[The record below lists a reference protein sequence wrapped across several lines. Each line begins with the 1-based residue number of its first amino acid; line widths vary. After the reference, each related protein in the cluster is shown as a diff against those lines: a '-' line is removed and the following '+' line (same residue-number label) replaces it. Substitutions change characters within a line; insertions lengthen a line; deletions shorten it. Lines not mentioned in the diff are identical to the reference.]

1 MQTTDPVR
9 NSPPLAVL
17 TTAAILALTFT
28 GCSRDSGESPAP
40 STGPAAEPASQAAA
54 PAPAAAEPDELIPRT
69 LLFGNPERIRG
80 RLSPSGE
87 LVSYVAP
94 VDGIM
99 NVWVGPANDLEAA
112 KPVTADTSRGIQVY
126 QWSASDDYLLYLRDT
141 GGDEN
146 DHVHA
151 VSLATGE
158 IRDLTP
164 YPGAR
169 AEIYAVSWSRPG
181 EIVVGINDRNPE
193 YFDVYRIALE
203 TGERTLLLENDEF
216 GSFVADD
223 DLAVRIAV
231 RPTEDGGGDVFRVDP
246 GDDGPAFTQISNIS
260 AEDFLSTTMLGMT
273 PANDAIHV
281 ITARDRDKAALMAM
295 SLEDGS
301 LSLVAEDDRADVDA
315 VMREP
320 TTREVL
326 AYAATFERQTWF
338 PLQDGFGRH
347 LENIVNNTPGDMNLL
362 GQTRDGNR
370 WIFVSDAPDDP
381 VPYYVYD
388 RTTEETRRLFSSYPE
403 LAAMPLRTMTPVVIE
418 SRDGLPLVS
427 YLTLPANADPDGD
440 GRADARS
447 PLVLNVHGG
456 PWARD
461 TFGYNPTHQWL
472 ANRGYAVLS
481 VNYRGS
487 TGFGKAFVEAAV
499 GEWAGKMHDDLL
511 DAVDWAV
518 VEGITDPGTVA
529 IMGGS
534 YGGYATLV
542 GLTFTPQRFACG
554 VDIVG
559 PSNLQTLL
567 GTIPPYWKSFFE
579 TFARHL
585 GDPRTQEGRA
595 LLQDRSPLNRVDAI
609 SRPLLIGQ
617 GANDPRVKQSES
629 DQIVEVMTRKNLPVT
644 YVLFPDEGHGFARP
658 QNRLAFFGITEGF
671 LHTCLGGRFQ
681 PLGNALAGSSTQVP
695 AGADIVPGLSAAL
708 EGFEPTV
715 LK

>member
-1 MQTTDPVR
+1 M
-9 NSPPLAVL
+9 
-17 TTAAILALTFT
+17 
-28 GCSRDSGESPAP
+28 
-40 STGPAAEPASQAAA
+40 
-54 PAPAAAEPDELIPRT
+54 
-69 LLFGNPERIRG
+69 
-80 RLSPSGE
+80 SPSGE

-99 NVWVGPANDLEAA
+99 NVWVGPANDLDAA
-112 KPVTADTSRGIQVY
+112 RPVTSDTSRGIQQY
-126 QWSASDDYLLYLRDT
+126 LWSASDDYLLYLRDT

-146 DHVHA
+146 NHVHA
-151 VSLATGE
+151 VALDTGE

-164 YPGAR
+164 YAGAR
-169 AEIYAVSWSRPG
+169 AEIYGLSWSRPG

-193 YFDVYRIALE
+193 YFDVYRVALA
-203 TGERTLLLENDEF
+203 TGERSLLLENNEY
-216 GSFVADD
+216 GSFVIDD
-223 DLAVRIAV
+223 DLAVRVAV
-231 RPTEDGGGDVFRVDP
+231 RPTEDGGGDMFRVDS
-246 GDDGPAFTQISNIS
+246 GDEGPVFTQIASIS
-260 AEDFLSTTMLGMT
+260 AADNLSTTLLGMT
-273 PANDAIHV
+273 PGNDAVHV

-295 SLEDGS
+295 DLDDGS
-301 LSLVAEDDRADVDA
+301 FAVVAENNLADVDA
-315 VMREP
+315 VMLEP

-326 AYAATFERQTWF
+326 AYAATFTRQTWV
-338 PLQDGFGRH
+338 PVQDGFGKH
-347 LENIVNNTPGDMNLL
+347 LENIAKNTPGDMNLL
-362 GQTRDGNR
+362 GQTRDGHR
-370 WIFVSDAPDDP
+370 WIFVSDAPSDP

-388 RTTEETRRLFSSYPE
+388 RTTGETNRLFSSYPE

-427 YLTLPANADPDGD
+427 YLTLPSEADPDGD
-440 GRADARS
+440 GKPDARA

-461 TFGYNPTHQWL
+461 TYGYDPTHQWL

-518 VEGITDPGTVA
+518 VEGITDPDTVA

-542 GLTFTPQRFACG
+542 GLTFTPDRFACG

-579 TFARHL
+579 TFTRHL
-585 GDPRTQEGRA
+585 GDPRTEEGRA

-609 SRPLLIGQ
+609 QRPLLIGQ

-629 DQIVEVMTRKNLPVT
+629 DQIVDVMTEKNLPVT

-671 LHTCLGGRFQ
+671 LHTCLGRRFE
-681 PLGNALAGSSTQVP
+681 PLGDALAGSSTQIP
-695 AGADIVPGLSAAL
+695 AGADIVPGLVEAL

-715 LK
+715 RK

>member
-1 MQTTDPVR
+1 MPTLDRVR
-9 NSPPLAVL
+9 NAPGL
-17 TTAAILALTFT
+17 TALTAIFLLT
-28 GCSRDSGESPAP
+28 LTLSGCSRDSGEPPAP
-40 STGPAAEPASQAAA
+40 KAAQPSAESSQAAA
-54 PAPAAAEPDELIPRT
+54 PAPADTQTEALIPRT

-99 NVWVGPANDLEAA
+99 NVWVGPANDLGAA
-112 KPVTADTSRGIQVY
+112 RPVTSDTSRGIQQY
-126 QWSASDDYLLYLRDT
+126 QWSASDDDLLYLRDT

-146 DHVHA
+146 NHVHA

-164 YPGAR
+164 YAGAR
-169 AEIYAVSWSRPG
+169 AEIYGLSWSRPG

-193 YFDVYRIALE
+193 YFDVYRVALA
-203 TGERTLLLENDEF
+203 TGERSLLLENNEY
-216 GSFVADD
+216 GSFVIDD
-223 DLAVRIAV
+223 DLAVRVAV
-231 RPTEDGGGDVFRVDP
+231 RPTEDGGGDMFRVDT
-246 GDDGPAFTQISNIS
+246 GDEGPVFTQIASIS
-260 AEDFLSTTMLGMT
+260 AADNLSTTFLGMT
-273 PANDAIHV
+273 PGNDAVHV

-295 SLEDGS
+295 DLDDGS
-301 LSLVAEDDRADVDA
+301 FAVVAENNLADVDA
-315 VMREP
+315 VMLEP

-326 AYAATFERQTWF
+326 AYAATFTRQTWV
-338 PLQDGFGRH
+338 PVQDGFGKH
-347 LENIVNNTPGDMNLL
+347 LENITKNTPGDMNLL

-370 WIFVSDAPDDP
+370 WIFVSDAPGDP

-388 RTTEETRRLFSSYPE
+388 RTTGDTNRLFSSYPE
-403 LAAMPLRTMTPVVIE
+403 LAAMPLRTMTPIVIE

-427 YLTLPANADPDGD
+427 YLTLPPEADPDGD
-440 GRADARS
+440 GKADAKA

-461 TFGYNPTHQWL
+461 TYGYDPTHQWL

-518 VEGITDPGTVA
+518 VEGITDPDTVA

-542 GLTFTPQRFACG
+542 GLTFTPDRFACG

-579 TFARHL
+579 TFTRHL
-585 GDPRTQEGRA
+585 GDPRTEEGRA

-609 SRPLLIGQ
+609 QRPLLIGQ

-629 DQIVEVMTRKNLPVT
+629 DQIVDVMTEKNLPVT

-671 LHTCLGGRFQ
+671 LHTCLGGRFE
-681 PLGNALAGSSTQVP
+681 PLGDALAGSSTRIP
-695 AGADIVPGLSAAL
+695 AGADIVPGLVEAL

-715 LK
+715 RK